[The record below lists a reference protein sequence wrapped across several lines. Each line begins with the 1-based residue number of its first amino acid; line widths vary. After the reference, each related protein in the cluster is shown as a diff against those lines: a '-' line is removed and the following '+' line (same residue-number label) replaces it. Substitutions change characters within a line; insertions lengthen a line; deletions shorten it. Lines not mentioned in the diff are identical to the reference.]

1 MAAGAKDRWADTQI
15 NAQKKIGKNSKKID
29 NAFLFQFINEKGAG
43 GKESSVYKMTR
54 NDKYLVQLYIPKSK
68 Y

>member
-1 MAAGAKDRWADTQI
+1 MHK
-15 NAQKKIGKNSKKID
+15 KKIGKNSKKID

>member
-1 MAAGAKDRWADTQI
+1 MNWHSNKCTK
-15 NAQKKIGKNSKKID
+15 KKIGKNSKKID
-29 NAFLFQFINEKGAG
+29 YAFLFQFINEKGAG